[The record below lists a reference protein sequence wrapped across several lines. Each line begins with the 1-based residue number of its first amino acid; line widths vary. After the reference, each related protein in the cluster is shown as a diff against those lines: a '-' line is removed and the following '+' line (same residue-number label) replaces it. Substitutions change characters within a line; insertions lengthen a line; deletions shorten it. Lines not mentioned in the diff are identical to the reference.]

1 MGSIAPPP
9 RGAHAACCISNRKMV
24 IHGGIG
30 LNGVRLGDT
39 WVVELSENLCFG
51 TWHEIV
57 SHPSPPAR
65 SGHSL
70 TCIGETQTILFGGRG
85 SGYEV
90 LNDIWLLD
98 MSEGYSKWIQIFYE
112 LQNITAGVSLPRVGH
127 SATFILGGQ
136 LLIHG
141 GEDSQ
146 RHRKDDFWV
155 LDISA
160 MSLERVQP
168 ARLSSKRLLANMWR
182 RLKAKGYK
190 PKSRSFHQ
198 ACVDNSGRYLYVYG
212 GMVDELLQPAEA
224 AELRFDGEL
233 FLVELVLQL

>member
-9 RGAHAACCISNRKMV
+9 RGAHAACCISNRKVV

-57 SHPSPPAR
+57 SDPSPPAR

-85 SGYEV
+85 LGYEV

-98 MSEGYSKWIQIFYE
+98 MSGGIQ
-112 LQNITAGVSLPRVGH
+112 N
-127 SATFILGGQ
+127 
-136 LLIHG
+136 
-141 GEDSQ
+141 
-146 RHRKDDFWV
+146 
-155 LDISA
+155 
-160 MSLERVQP
+160 
-168 ARLSSKRLLANMWR
+168 
-182 RLKAKGYK
+182 GYK
-190 PKSRSFHQ
+190 YFMNCKTYQQEFPSHGL
-198 ACVDNSGRYLYVYG
+198 AI
-212 GMVDELLQPAEA
+212 
-224 AELRFDGEL
+224 
-233 FLVELVLQL
+233 QLHSS